1 MKMHTEDERLVI
13 KSGVGDETAFNIKG
27 SAKAFKILS
36 DGLYSDKI
44 RAVIR
49 ELAANA
55 RDAMIDAGK
64 LDLPFEIH
72 LPNRFEPWFAVKD
85 FGIGLCHEDV
95 MHLYSTYFESTKTE
109 SNNVTGCL
117 GLGSKS
123 PFAYV
128 DSFTVESRW
137 NGVKTLYSCFYNE
150 SGIPT
155 IAVLSK
161 PFATDEENGLEV
173 KMAVKDEDMR
183 EFATKAAKELRRF
196 DPAPIITGNKDY
208 AVKTIKYWVEGTGWK
223 LMKGNDQHDYY
234 DAKIS
239 AVQGNVTYPVDTNLL
254 TNMTG
259 PQLMVARGLCLDLF
273 FEIGELDVAASREAL
288 GYDEATIAAI
298 KTRLGIVAKELPP
311 LFQDK
316 FTACKT
322 LWDARILFKEIVS
335 GLPHGMQEL
344 LSDANVGLKWKGQ
357 VVSGAFEIKKEDL
370 DFELVMFERG
380 SKGNRGSKQTFG
392 YNGTMRFTASNDS
405 LFFYDDLGHGS
416 HSRMTH
422 FLETNGDA
430 KRNNYLVKSDNK
442 KLLKKFS
449 KALGNVKLQ
458 PVSNLAKRPKA
469 ELAEVRVTSKVLRYT
484 GTARDR
490 RDSWEPT
497 ELDLKTG
504 GIYVMINR
512 FHVHDRQDE
521 NSAWFD
527 VSNFNEIVEAAK
539 DNDIV
544 DLTSKEIYG
553 IRKGDVAKMKDDSGW
568 VSLFD
573 LIRDSL
579 KTVIVKEKVEQI
591 IADSAEF
598 NNFNFDLSPYTEAL
612 DNHTFSKTSALG
624 RFMFAYK
631 YMSKRQTDRV
641 LSIRSV
647 ANRVNFKLNDA
658 KPKHK
663 LSKLWTATSEVYPLI
678 SLLDHSSLRGGY
690 YSYNDAGK
698 KAAEKNI
705 KSVLQYIDDID
716 TIAAAEVDKKAA

>member
-13 KSGVGDETAFNIKG
+13 KNGVGDEQAFNIKG

-55 RDAMIDAGK
+55 KDAMIDAGK
-64 LDLPFEIH
+64 GDIPFEIH

-109 SNNVTGCL
+109 SNTVTGCL

-150 SGIPT
+150 AGIPT

-161 PFATDEENGLEV
+161 PFATDEENGLEI
-173 KMAVKDEDMR
+173 KMAVKEADMR
-183 EFATKAAKELRRF
+183 EFAQKAARELRRF
-196 DPAPIITGNKDY
+196 DPSPIITGNKDY
-208 AVKTIKYWVEGTGWK
+208 AVKPIKYWVEGAGWK
-223 LMKGNDQHDYY
+223 LMKTDDYY
-234 DAKIS
+234 GYSGSKIH

-254 TNMTG
+254 TDVSAE
-259 PQLMVARGLCLDLF
+259 QRLVISGLHLDLF

-298 KTRLGIVAKELPP
+298 KTRLSVVANELPP

-316 FTACKT
+316 FTECKT
-322 LWDARILFKEIVS
+322 LWEARILFKDITS
-335 GLPHGMQEL
+335 DLPHGMQGL

-357 VVSGAFEIKKEDL
+357 TVSGAFEFKKEDL
-370 DFELVMFERG
+370 DIELVMFQRG
-380 SKGNRGSKQTFG
+380 TKGNRGSNQPYS
-392 YNGTMRFTASNDS
+392 YNGTMKFVASNDS

-430 KRNNYLVKSDNK
+430 KRNNYLVKTDNK

-449 KALGNVKLQ
+449 KALGSVKLQ

-469 ELAEVRVTSKVLRYT
+469 VLAEVRVTSKVLRYT
-484 GTARDR
+484 GTAYDR

-512 FHVHDRQDE
+512 FHVHDRKDE
-521 NSAWFD
+521 NSDWND
-527 VSNFNEIVEAAK
+527 VSNFSEIVEAAK

-553 IRKGDVAKMKDDSGW
+553 IRKGDVAKLKDDSGW

-579 KTVIVKEKVEQI
+579 KSVIVKEKVEQI

-598 NNFNFDLSPYTEAL
+598 NGFNFDLSPYVESL
-612 DNHTFSKTSALG
+612 EQHKFSKTSALG

-641 LSIRSV
+641 SSIRSV

-658 KPKHK
+658 KPKHDLDK
-663 LSKLWTATSEVYPLI
+663 IWKTAREVYPLI
-678 SLLDHSSLRGGY
+678 SLLDHSSIRGGY
-690 YSYNDAGK
+690 YAFNDAGK
-698 KAAEKNI
+698 QAAAKNI
-705 KSVLQYIDDID
+705 KTVLQYIDDID
-716 TIAAAEVDKKAA
+716 AIANAMVDDKAA